1 MIGRGW
7 GYPRRVTDFEQV
19 PDPTLYAA
27 PLFLALLLLEVWL
40 LARLRR
46 TGRDVLG
53 YVDHRDTLASLA
65 MGVGSLLFVT
75 LINWGVFELASL
87 LYPHRLI
94 ALSETSP
101 LTWAIAIVG
110 WDFGYY
116 WHHRVEHE
124 VRLFW
129 ACHVNHHSS
138 QKYNLSTALRQPWTP
153 FLSFVMY
160 PPLALLG
167 VPPWMILVSGGL
179 NLVYQFWVHT
189 EAIARMPRWFE
200 QVFNTPSHHR
210 VHHGSNAPYLDKNYG
225 GIFIVWDRLFGSF
238 APEEERVVYG
248 LTKNITSYNPL
259 VIATHEYV
267 AIAKDVARSRSA
279 REVLGYT
286 LGRPGWTPKR
296 APEERT

>member
-1 MIGRGW
+1 M
-7 GYPRRVTDFEQV
+7 TDFHEV

-27 PLFLALLLLEVWL
+27 PLFLALLLLEVWI
-40 LARLRR
+40 LARMRR
-46 TGRDVLG
+46 AGRDVLG
-53 YVDHRDTLASLA
+53 YVDTKDTFASLA
-65 MGVGSLLFVT
+65 MGVGSLVFVT

-87 LYPHRLI
+87 VYPYRVIELTLDTPSGLAI
-94 ALSETSP
+94 AWTL
-101 LTWAIAIVG
+101 AIVG

-116 WHHRVEHE
+116 WHHRIEHE

-138 QKYNLSTALRQPWTP
+138 EKYNLSTALRQPWTP
-153 FLSFVMY
+153 FLSFVLY

-189 EAIARMPRWFE
+189 EAIVRTPRWFE
-200 QVFNTPSHHR
+200 FVFNTPSHHR
-210 VHHGSNAPYLDKNYG
+210 VHHGSNTPYLDKNYG

-238 APEEERVVYG
+238 AREEERVIYG

-267 AIAKDVARSRSA
+267 AIAKDVGRAKSA
-279 REVLGYT
+279 REVLGYV
-286 LGRPGWTPKR
+286 LGPPGWTPKK
-296 APEERT
+296 EG

>member
-1 MIGRGW
+1 MS
-7 GYPRRVTDFEQV
+7 DFHEV

-27 PLFLALLLLEVWL
+27 PLFLALLLLEVWI
-40 LARLRR
+40 LARMRR
-46 TGRDVLG
+46 AGRDVLG
-53 YVDHRDTLASLA
+53 YVDHKDTFASLA

-87 LYPHRLI
+87 VYPHRLFD
-94 ALSETSP
+94 LSETGP
-101 LTWAIAIVG
+101 LTWVIAIVG

-116 WHHRVEHE
+116 WHHRIEHE

-153 FLSFVMY
+153 FLSFVLY

-200 QVFNTPSHHR
+200 YVFNTPSHHR

-225 GIFIVWDRLFGSF
+225 GIFIVWDRLFRSF

-248 LTKNITSYNPL
+248 LTKNIASYNPL
-259 VIATHEYV
+259 VIATHEYA
-267 AIAKDVARSRSA
+267 AIAKDVARSTSA

-286 LGRPGWTPKR
+286 LGPPGWAPKR
-296 APEERT
+296 APDERT